1 MTSEQRTK
9 MKSVEI
15 AAESREGEL
24 LDRIA
29 QAHVTMYLGGKG
41 LGVYLLQ

>member
-1 MTSEQRTK
+1 
-9 MKSVEI
+9 MKSVDI
-15 AAESREGEL
+15 AVEPREGEL

>member
-1 MTSEQRTK
+1 MRTVDFE
-9 MKSVEI
+9 SD
-15 AAESREGEL
+15 SREGEI